1 MKVLVVNDGHDL
13 GHSYYRPFER
23 IGEYC
28 TDVSQLVEDHKNIAL
43 VVFTGGEDVSPEL
56 YGQPENRKTF
66 CSIERDLFE
75 RSVFIRAV
83 SLKLPIMG
91 ICRGAQF
98 LCVMAKGRLVQ
109 HINGHGCSH
118 DIRTDD
124 GRLIRVNST
133 HHQMQ
138 LPPADA
144 VPLAWAEPRRSNVY
158 ENSSEH
164 DLLEPEFE
172 YDCVWY
178 PKINAVGM
186 QYHPEALE
194 KNSEGFNYAY
204 ELFQRF
210 FGGRGGQGVVGQSAA
225 VR

>member
-1 MKVLVVNDGHDL
+1 MKVLVINDGHDL
-13 GHSYYRPFER
+13 GYSYYRPFER
-23 IGEYC
+23 VGEYC
-28 TDVSQLVEDHKNIAL
+28 TDPSDLQKDHKNIAL

-56 YGQPENRKTF
+56 YGQQENRKTF
-66 CSIERDLFE
+66 SSLERDMFE
-75 RSVFIRAV
+75 RSVFLRAC

-98 LCVMAKGRLVQ
+98 LCVMAKGALVQ
-109 HINGHGCSH
+109 HLNGHGVSH
-118 DIRTDD
+118 TLRTDD

-138 LPPADA
+138 LPPRDA
-144 VPLAWAEPRRSNVY
+144 VPLAWAEPKLSQVY

-164 DLLEPEFE
+164 DLLNPEFE

-186 QYHPEALE
+186 QYHPEAME

-204 ELFQRF
+204 ELYQRF
-210 FGGRGGQGVVGQSAA
+210 FGELRGDTTVRQSHA